1 MLNPE
6 WEKLAAKT
14 KNVVKVAYWDTTSSG
29 PTPRIV
35 GQIQGTPTIKIF
47 TPVMKKNKKNRKK
60 VVLDYQ
66 YERKAKP
73 LINFAYSKMNSFVEI
88 ITSPQKFDKYIEKS
102 EKFGLP
108 QALLFTKGT
117 STKPLLKYMSA
128 EFRRKLL
135 IGEVRMTKTN
145 KEILAKYNVDASAGK
160 TLLLVKNGEG
170 EENVI
175 YNKGKFTFNKV
186 RNFLQKHALKE
197 AVTGPVKKVK
207 KETTE
212 ENTETKKEL

>member
-14 KNVVKVAYWDTTSSG
+14 KNVIKVAYWDTTSAG
-29 PTPRIV
+29 PTPKIV

-66 YERKAKP
+66 YERKAKA
-73 LINFAYSKMNSFVEI
+73 LINFAYSKMNTFVEI
-88 ITSPQKFDKYIEKS
+88 ISSPQKFDKFIEKS

-108 QALLFTKGT
+108 QALLFTKST

-135 IGEVRMTKTN
+135 IGEVRMTKAN
-145 KEILAKYNVDASAGK
+145 KKVLEKFKIKPGSDT
-160 TLLLVKNGEG
+160 TLLLVKDGDGEKH
-170 EENVI
+170 EV
-175 YNKGKFTFNKV
+175 YNKGKFSFNKV
-186 RNFLQKHALKE
+186 RNFLQGHALKE
-197 AVTGPVKKVK
+197 AVTGAIKKVK
-207 KETTE
+207 RE
-212 ENTETKKEL
+212 EKDTGNQEKKEL